1 MNKAELINAD
11 ELLEEDPESEPRVN
25 EFDVLQRVF
34 ARIRANTLFDPWH
47 REYIVNVL
55 FFKVNAILDTFH
67 LTRD

>member
-1 MNKAELINAD
+1 MNKTILINSD
-11 ELLEEDPESEPRVN
+11 ELLEEDPESEHRVN

-34 ARIRANTLFDPWH
+34 ARIRANVLFELDH
-47 REYIVNVL
+47 REYVVNVL